1 MSEQRETRILMISPD
16 SKVTPDQLV
25 RAVHTMVDGLS
36 VKETCYGCLVES
48 TRENMQKVMAQVRA
62 TYRNE
67 VFSKRRGYPQG
78 DPRRC
83 RAQHGTRPGF
93 AQLEA
98 EWECLPLIQAALD
111 SIDAGDNSYDAPV
124 EKKPVPVNQMKE
136 ICEAFR

>member
-1 MSEQRETRILMISPD
+1 MSEQREPRILMISPD

-48 TRENMQKVMAQVRA
+48 TRENMQKEMAQVRA

-93 AQLEA
+93 AQLEE
-98 EWECLPLIQAALD
+98 EWQLLSKIQYGLEKVEEGAK
-111 SIDAGDNSYDAPV
+111 YVPPQ
-124 EKKPVPVNQMKE
+124 EKKRIPVNDFKK
-136 ICEAFR
+136 ICEVH

>member
-93 AQLEA
+93 AQLEE
-98 EWECLPLIQAALD
+98 EWQLLSKIQYGLEKVEE
-111 SIDAGDNSYDAPV
+111 GPKYVPPQ
-124 EKKPVPVNQMKE
+124 EKKRIPVNDFKK
-136 ICEAFR
+136 ICEVH

>member
-93 AQLEA
+93 AQLEE
-98 EWECLPLIQAALD
+98 EWQLLSKIQYGLEKVEEGAK
-111 SIDAGDNSYDAPV
+111 YVPPQ
-124 EKKPVPVNQMKE
+124 EKKRIPVNDFKK
-136 ICEAFR
+136 ICEVH